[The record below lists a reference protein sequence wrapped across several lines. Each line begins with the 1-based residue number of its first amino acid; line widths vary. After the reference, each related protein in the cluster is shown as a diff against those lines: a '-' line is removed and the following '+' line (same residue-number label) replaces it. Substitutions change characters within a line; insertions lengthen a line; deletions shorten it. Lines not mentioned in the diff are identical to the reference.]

1 MPVDYCTPADV
12 IARLSE
18 VAAELRTD
26 DIPIAD
32 VTTNVGDCISE
43 ASAEIDAM
51 LGARYQTAQLTDN
64 RWVKFCTRAIAC
76 AFLCVRRGQDVPASI
91 AADCER
97 YREQLAK
104 FASGTIV
111 LPGVATVPSG
121 PGVSNQSYDNS
132 RYPAL
137 RVERP
142 RSLPADRFPP
152 RTRIDPN
159 ADALNGG

>member
-1 MPVDYCTPADV
+1 MSLKYCEPSDV
-12 IARLSE
+12 IARLSQ

-32 VTTNVGDCISE
+32 VTVNVGDCIDE

-51 LGARYQTAQLTDN
+51 LSAQYPSAQLANN
-64 RWVKFCTRAIAC
+64 RWIKYCCRAISC
-76 AFLCVRRGQDVPASI
+76 EFLCIRRGQDVPASV

-104 FASGTIV
+104 FASGAVV
-111 LPGVATVPSG
+111 LPGVSQIPGG
-121 PGVSNQSYDNS
+121 PAVSNQSYDNS

-137 RVERP
+137 RIERP
-142 RSLPADRFPP
+142 RSMPIGSLPIRRLDG
-152 RTRIDPN
+152 N
-159 ADALNGG
+159 ADALDGG